1 MPLPFF
7 SISSPW
13 ALFQAGLQWAVDD
26 YLSVARKI
34 AETIGRLDTEPSRY
48 GLVLL
53 PGSTGFRL
61 RDRPDG
67 PIVNLSY
74 WVFPAFRDL
83 KHVAS
88 AVDWEQI
95 IASGLSIIAAARF
108 GGDKMPTD

>member
-1 MPLPFF
+1 MASRRARDGYQVWTRRVRFRWRLSSGQSQRPRSIRDGNLGPQFLALP
-7 SISSPW
+7 
-13 ALFQAGLQWAVDD
+13 
-26 YLSVARKI
+26 
-34 AETIGRLDTEPSRY
+34 
-48 GLVLL
+48 
-53 PGSTGFRL
+53 

-83 KHVAS
+83 KHVAP

-95 IASGLSIIAAARF
+95 IASGLSSIAAARF